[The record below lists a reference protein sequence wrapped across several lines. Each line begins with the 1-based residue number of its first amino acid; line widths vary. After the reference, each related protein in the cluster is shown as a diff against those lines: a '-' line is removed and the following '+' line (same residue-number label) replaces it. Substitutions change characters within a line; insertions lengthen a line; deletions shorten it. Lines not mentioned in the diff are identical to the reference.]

1 MGFRKEFFQ
10 HFGPFYHPFPLPSG
24 FYGSDAALQHKLLT
38 NATICFRLQIISGAV
53 ARPIVTGQKGHQAPS
68 IRSPTLSDHPM
79 RGFGRAFCDALA
91 AGEPAQVAPFLD
103 DHVDWIV
110 FGPVDLFPFFGHR
123 KGKAQVLAMLDRL
136 SPCLELIGCDTE
148 RTLGDGD
155 HAASMLRVSLRD
167 LRSGRTLSL
176 RLALFAHFSGER
188 LITLRAVFDTF
199 DAAEQALGRH
209 IDISAVA

>member
-1 MGFRKEFFQ
+1 
-10 HFGPFYHPFPLPSG
+10 
-24 FYGSDAALQHKLLT
+24 
-38 NATICFRLQIISGAV
+38 
-53 ARPIVTGQKGHQAPS
+53 
-68 IRSPTLSDHPM
+68 M

-91 AGEPAQVAPFLD
+91 AREPARIAPLLD
-103 DHVDWIV
+103 DQVDWTV

-123 KGKAQVLAMLDRL
+123 TGKAEVLDMLSRL

-148 RTLGDGD
+148 RTLSDGE

-176 RLALFAHFSGER
+176 RLALFAHFSGAR
-188 LITLRAVFDTF
+188 LTTLRAVFDTF